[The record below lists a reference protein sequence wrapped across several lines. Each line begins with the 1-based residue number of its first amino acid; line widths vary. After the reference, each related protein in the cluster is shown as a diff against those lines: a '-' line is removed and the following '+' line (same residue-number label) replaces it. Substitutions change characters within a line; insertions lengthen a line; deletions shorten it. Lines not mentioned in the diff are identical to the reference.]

1 MAARRE
7 AVWFMFLIYSL
18 RRYNRLYMIDNSKKP
33 VLPLPVRRALMRLG
47 SDLGLARRRRRISTQ
62 SMAERLQVSTA
73 TLRRLERGDPSLAM
87 GTLAKALLVLNA
99 LERFS
104 HLLDTGTDD
113 LGLQLMDE
121 ALPKRISRKSS
132 SRGPETLC
140 ERKRLPR
147 PCRPVL
153 ESPV

>member
-1 MAARRE
+1 
-7 AVWFMFLIYSL
+7 
-18 RRYNRLYMIDNSKKP
+18 MIDKSSKP
-33 VLPLPVRRALMRLG
+33 VLPLPVRRALTQLG

-104 HLLDTGTDD
+104 HLLDTGTDN

-121 ALPKRISRKSS
+121 ALPQRISRKSS
-132 SRGPETLC
+132 SRGPETL
-140 ERKRLPR
+140 
-147 PCRPVL
+147 
-153 ESPV
+153 

>member
-1 MAARRE
+1 MI
-7 AVWFMFLIYSL
+7 LIYSFKS
-18 RRYNRLYMIDNSKKP
+18 YNRSYMSYKNKS
-33 VLPLPVRRALMRLG
+33 VLPLPVRRALMQLG

-104 HLLDTGTDD
+104 HLLDTGADD

-132 SRGPETLC
+132 SRGPETL
-140 ERKRLPR
+140 
-147 PCRPVL
+147 
-153 ESPV
+153 

>member
-1 MAARRE
+1 MS
-7 AVWFMFLIYSL
+7 Y
-18 RRYNRLYMIDNSKKP
+18 NSKEP
-33 VLPLPVRRALMRLG
+33 ILPLPVRRALMQLG
-47 SDLGLARRRRRISTQ
+47 GDLGLARRRRRISTQ

-99 LERFS
+99 LEPFA

-121 ALPKRISRKSS
+121 ALPKRISRKASR
-132 SRGPETLC
+132 RGPESL
-140 ERKRLPR
+140 
-147 PCRPVL
+147 
-153 ESPV
+153 